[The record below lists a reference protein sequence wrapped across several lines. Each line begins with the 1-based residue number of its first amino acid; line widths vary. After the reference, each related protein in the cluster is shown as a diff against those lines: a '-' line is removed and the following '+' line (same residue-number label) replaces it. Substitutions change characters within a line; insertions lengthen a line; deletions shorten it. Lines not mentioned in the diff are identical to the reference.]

1 MSKHK
6 LIFYTA
12 IPFQNAQNNFS
23 TFKTHWVI
31 DKRILELKN
40 KLNLPRPRPLGNLIL
55 PGGACLRL
63 MLLVEVG
70 RRDPLLVPHQPSQNL
85 FTPRQARHQRWTRS
99 FKQDYSPGSSCWL
112 TWGRPPP
119 KPLCPCWPLQCRM
132 PGLHQDGGS
141 LLYVEVTRAEGVF
154 LLLTTLAG
162 QRVPENTKN
171 CYPSAWTETVFQTF
185 PRLGLRELA
194 EDWVCC

>member
-1 MSKHK
+1 
-6 LIFYTA
+6 
-12 IPFQNAQNNFS
+12 
-23 TFKTHWVI
+23 
-31 DKRILELKN
+31 
-40 KLNLPRPRPLGNLIL
+40 
-55 PGGACLRL
+55 

-119 KPLCPCWPLQCRM
+119 KLLCPCWPLQCRM

-141 LLYVEVTRAEGVF
+141 QLYVEVTRAEGVF

-171 CYPSAWTETVFQTF
+171 CCPFAWTETVFQTF
-185 PRLGLRELA
+185 PRLGLGELA
-194 EDWVCC
+194 VARSSLHSKAGTGIRDRIPVLCPSAGWLGMASVKGQPAMVDS